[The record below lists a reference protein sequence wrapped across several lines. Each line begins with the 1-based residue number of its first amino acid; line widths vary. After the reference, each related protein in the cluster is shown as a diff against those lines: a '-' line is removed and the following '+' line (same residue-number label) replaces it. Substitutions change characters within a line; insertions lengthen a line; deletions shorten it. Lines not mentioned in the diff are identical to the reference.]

1 MERRE
6 VEENG
11 TAIAYFLPETL
22 QITGDV
28 QRKRC
33 IVASTMRQ
41 FFARRLGWQ
50 ASLRRPILGP
60 LKIDLKDVQ

>member
-22 QITGDV
+22 HITGDV
-28 QRKRC
+28 ADAS
-33 IVASTMRQ
+33 VASWHLRCGS
-41 FFARRLGWQ
+41 FSRAGYGWQ
-50 ASLRRPILGP
+50 ASLRRPILGRSRS
-60 LKIDLKDVQ
+60 I